1 MIAIAFIQSCCEH
14 VKRHFSMTLLVFAA
28 TASLNLQAQ
37 SSGVSAPAVSNP
49 LVNNTA
55 PIAQFGSPFQTAQ
68 RAPAQQT
75 RVFVYRLANA
85 SYKNPVNIYLDG
97 RFHTALLQ
105 SGYSEFCATPG
116 RLAIQSVYDDA
127 QKLHKGKETAG
138 TTWSLQAGKTLYLR
152 INEANPLDMSVLEIA
167 PETAAKELPL
177 TAAQI
182 HMLSRA
188 PAAKA
193 CEAPATLAVA
203 ALPVTAPPVLPDKT
217 PKPVVP
223 RSYALGADALF
234 EFGKTELRVSG
245 YNTIEVMAQRLQ
257 RDFLQ
262 VDRIRVVGHSDAI
275 GKPARNKALSLARA
289 KVVAHQ
295 LRDRGVIPLQGFR
308 MEGQG
313 SESLIRTDC
322 PHKLTP
328 ASKLCHTPNRR
339 VEILVYGAKN

>member
-1 MIAIAFIQSCCEH
+1 M
-14 VKRHFSMTLLVFAA
+14 
-28 TASLNLQAQ
+28 
-37 SSGVSAPAVSNP
+37 
-49 LVNNTA
+49 
-55 PIAQFGSPFQTAQ
+55 AQ

-105 SGYSEFCATPG
+105 SGYSEFCAAPG

-127 QKLHKGKETAG
+127 QKLHKGKEAPG
-138 TTWSLQAGKTLYLR
+138 TTWNLQAGKTVYLR
-152 INEANPLDMSVLEIA
+152 VNETNPTDMSVLEIA

-177 TAAQI
+177 TAAQV

-188 PAAKA
+188 PAAQA
-193 CEAPATLAVA
+193 CEAPAPLMLA
-203 ALPVTAPPVLPDKT
+203 ALPVTPPAAAPEKN
-217 PKPVVP
+217 PKPLVP
-223 RSYALGADALF
+223 RAYALGADALF

-245 YNTIEVMAQRLQ
+245 YNTIEVMAQRLK
-257 RDFLQ
+257 RDFIH

-289 KVVAHQ
+289 EVVAHQ
-295 LRDRGVIPLQGFR
+295 LRERGVLPVQGFR

-313 SESLIRTDC
+313 AESLIRTDC

-328 ASKLCHTPNRR
+328 ASKLCHAPNRR

>member
-1 MIAIAFIQSCCEH
+1 MFL
-14 VKRHFSMTLLVFAA
+14 FVFAA
-28 TASLNLQAQ
+28 SAALNLQAQ
-37 SSGVSAPAVSNP
+37 SSSVPAPGASN
-49 LVNNTA
+49 LRANNT
-55 PIAQFGSPFQTAQ
+55 PPVAQFGSPFQTAQ

-105 SGYSEFCATPG
+105 SGYSEFCAAPG
-116 RLAIQSVYDDA
+116 RLAIQSVYDDT

-138 TTWSLQAGKTLYLR
+138 TTWNLQAGKTLYLKV
-152 INEANPLDMSVLEIA
+152 NEANPLDMSVLDIA
-167 PETAAKELPL
+167 PETATKELPL
-177 TAAQI
+177 TAAQV
-182 HMLSRA
+182 HVLSRA
-188 PAAKA
+188 PAAQA
-193 CEAPATLAVA
+193 CEAPAPLAVA
-203 ALPVTAPPVLPDKT
+203 ALPVTAPLVVPEKP
-217 PKPVVP
+217 PQPVVP

-245 YNTIEVMAQRLQ
+245 YNTIEVMAQRLK

-275 GKPARNKALSLARA
+275 GKPARNKTLSLARA
-289 KVVAHQ
+289 EVVAHQ
-295 LRDRGVIPLQGFR
+295 LRERGVHPLKGFR

-313 SESLIRTDC
+313 ADSLIRTDC

-328 ASKLCHTPNRR
+328 ASKQCHAPNRR